1 MLYTEIIDSY
11 LQYASDLLKFIPAMT
26 IKSEIRKLKSSS
38 FNRSTCPISCVLDVI
53 GDKWTLLVIRD
64 LFRNKHRYSQFLES
78 GEGITTN
85 ILAERLQRLEQAGF
99 IHKTPYQKNPV
110 RYEYHLTDTG
120 KSLEPVMWS
129 IVEWAN
135 KYIPG
140 TYKPKR
146 TKNVTA

>member
-1 MLYTEIIDSY
+1 MARKIETRQ
-11 LQYASDLLKFIPAMT
+11 LQAN
-26 IKSEIRKLKSSS
+26 S
-38 FNRSTCPISCVLDVI
+38 FKRSGCPVACTMDII
-53 GDKWTLLVIRD
+53 GDKWTLLIVRD
-64 LFRNKHRYSQFLES
+64 LFKNKHRYNQFLES

-85 ILAERLQRLEQAGF
+85 ILADRLQRLVKSGLVC
-99 IHKTPYQKNPV
+99 KTPYQKNPV

-146 TKNVTA
+146 TKVA

>member
-1 MLYTEIIDSY
+1 MVINTETRQLKANSFKR
-11 LQYASDLLKFIPAMT
+11 SDCPVACAMD
-26 IKSEIRKLKSSS
+26 I
-38 FNRSTCPISCVLDVI
+38 I
-53 GDKWTLLVIRD
+53 GDKWTLLVVRD
-64 LFRNKHRYSQFLES
+64 LFRGKHRYNQFLES
-78 GEGITTN
+78 REGITTN
-85 ILAERLQRLEQAGF
+85 ILAERLQRLEQSGL

-146 TKNVTA
+146 TKIVQA